1 MRHRK
6 SFMQRID
13 DYLAVRRQA
22 GFALKAEGEQLRHF
36 ARFAQQ
42 IGHRG
47 PLTRSYGP
55 LPNTAGS
62 SIPKQRFHPERSLE
76 RHIVGWFRMSLA
88 TTRSSS

>member
-6 SFMQRID
+6 SLMQWID

-42 IGHRG
+42 IGHKG
-47 PLTRSYGP
+47 SLT
-55 LPNTAGS
+55 T
-62 SIPKQRFHPERSLE
+62 Q
-76 RHIVGWFRMSLA
+76 LA
-88 TTRSSS
+88 VRWASSSVGGRRLTAARRIELLRPFAKYCRQ